1 MRAILLA
8 LALALPAGEAAAG
21 AWPRPRGETF
31 LSFGQQVSTGA
42 RTLIAATQ
50 DIRSWTSVY
59 AEYGLTDRLTIGLD
73 AGTGLGQDERVGAAL
88 AFVRLPVWSPGEHRV
103 AVDFGLGTLDSDA
116 EGRQTR
122 YRFGLAWG
130 RGFEG
135 RRGGGWLGMESSLE
149 LREPAGNFAVK
160 ADFTAGFKPN
170 DRWMLI
176 AQAQT
181 GYYPDAGGIVRL
193 VPSVVR
199 RLGERSHLQLGAM
212 AEMAGDDAL
221 GATAA
226 VWFTF

>member
-8 LALALPAGEAAAG
+8 LALALPAAEAVAG
-21 AWPRPRGETF
+21 AWPRPKGETF

-50 DIRSWTSVY
+50 DIRSWSSVY

-73 AGTGLGQDERVGAAL
+73 AGTGNGGDDRVGAAL
-88 AFVRLPVWSPGEHRV
+88 VFARLPVWSPAEHRV

-116 EGRQTR
+116 QGRQTR
-122 YRFGLAWG
+122 FRLGLAWG
-130 RGFEG
+130 RGFES

-149 LREPAGNFAVK
+149 LREPAGDIAVK
-160 ADFTAGFKPN
+160 ADFTAGLKPN

-199 RLGERSHLQLGAM
+199 RLGARSHLQLGAS
-212 AEMAGDDAL
+212 AEVAGDDAL
-221 GATAA
+221 GLTAA